1 MKKYSISPWNE
12 SVTEDEG
19 ANDIEIFD
27 VCFKTVPTSE
37 NVGESEEI
45 GETEDTDIVGDTD
58 NVGDTEI
65 LNMAVCCSGDD
76 PALKSANTA
85 DTDIDISD

>member
-1 MKKYSISPWNE
+1 MSP
-12 SVTEDEG
+12 
-19 ANDIEIFD
+19 
-27 VCFKTVPTSE
+27 SE
-37 NVGESEEI
+37 NVGETEE
-45 GETEDTDIVGDTD
+45 TDIVGDTD